1 MFKKLLIIATA
12 VFGCLL
18 VVPTVFPGAG
28 AFLPSFIQ
36 PIPLGLD
43 LKGGAHLLMAV
54 DSDAMAKEQSDALLA
69 GVRAAMV
76 SRDKGLIRFSDLK
89 EKGGSVSLVVRDDKE
104 VSAARGRIR
113 SEFGESVDIKYN
125 GNKIEVSFSAKAR
138 EQKLSDAIDRSIEI
152 IRRRIDAIGT
162 KEPSIQRQGS
172 QYILVQLPGVDNPER
187 IKELIGKTA
196 KMSFHLVN
204 EKVSPEQLRA
214 GRAPAG
220 TEFLP
225 YLENPGQ
232 FVPVFSRV
240 EVSGESLTDSRA
252 SFDQSTNMPVVTTVF
267 DGVGARRFAKL
278 TTQHVEERFAIV
290 LDGQVLSAP
299 VIREPIVGGRG
310 QISGGFT
317 LQGAKDL
324 AVLLRSG
331 ALPAPLIVV
340 EERTIGPGLG
350 EDSIRAGKLAAA
362 LGSLFI
368 MLFMVL
374 VYRRFGIFAN
384 FVLVVNLAMLV
395 GLLALFGTTLTLPGI
410 AGIVLTLGMAV
421 DANILQYERARD
433 EMRQGASSL
442 RAIDAGFKRAHK
454 AILDANLTTLICSL
468 VLFQFGSGPI
478 KGFAVVMS
486 VGVFTT
492 LFTCVPLAR
501 LVIDAYMNG
510 KNKRLD
516 FVRDA
521 AQKKEF

>member
-1 MFKKLLIIATA
+1 MLKKFLIIAA
-12 VFGCLL
+12 AFMGCLL
-18 VVPTVFPGAG
+18 VVPTIFPGAAG
-28 AFLPSFIQ
+28 FFPAFIQ

-43 LKGGAHLLMAV
+43 LKGGAHLLLAV
-54 DSDAMAKEQSDALLA
+54 DAASMMKEQNSTLYD
-69 GVRAAMV
+69 GVRTSMV
-76 SRDKGLIRFSDLK
+76 GRDKGLIRFADLR
-89 EKGGSVSLVVRDDKE
+89 EKDGVVSLNIRDASE
-104 VSAARGRIR
+104 VSNARGRIR
-113 SEFGESVDIKYN
+113 SEFGESVDIKYV
-125 GNKIEVSFSAKAR
+125 GSKIEVAFSAKAR
-138 EQKLSDAIDRSIEI
+138 EQKMADAIERSIEI

-162 KEPSIQRQGS
+162 KEPSIQQQGRE
-172 QYILVQLPGVDNPER
+172 YILVQLPGVDNPER

-204 EKVSPEQLRA
+204 EKITAEQLRS

-232 FVPVFSRV
+232 LIPVFSRV

-252 SFDQSTNMPVVTTVF
+252 SFDERTNMPVVTTAF
-267 DGVGARRFAKL
+267 DSVGARRFAKL

-350 EDSIRAGKLAAA
+350 EDSIRAGKLAA
-362 LGSLFI
+362 LMGTLFT
-368 MLFMVL
+368 MLFMVI
-374 VYRRFGIFAN
+374 VYRRFGVFAS
-384 FVLVVNLAMLV
+384 FVLAINLAMLI
-395 GLLALFGTTLTLPGI
+395 GLLAFFGTTLTLPGI
-410 AGIVLTLGMAV
+410 AGIVLTLGMAI
-421 DANILQYERARD
+421 DANILQFERARD
-433 EMRQGASSL
+433 EMRQGANSL
-442 RAIDAGFKRAHK
+442 RAIDAGFKRAYK

-492 LFTCVPLAR
+492 LFTCVPLTR
-501 LVIDAYMNG
+501 LIIDAYMGGRNRKIG
-510 KNKRLD
+510 FIRASKEI
-516 FVRDA
+516 
-521 AQKKEF
+521 AQ